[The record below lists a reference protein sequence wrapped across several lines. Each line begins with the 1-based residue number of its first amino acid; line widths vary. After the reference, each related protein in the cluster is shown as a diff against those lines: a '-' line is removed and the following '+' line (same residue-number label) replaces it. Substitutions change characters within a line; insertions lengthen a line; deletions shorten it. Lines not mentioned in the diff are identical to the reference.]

1 MSSVDLFLMALRNLT
16 KHKLRSFLTILG
28 VVIGA
33 TAIIVMLSLGIAID
47 EMFTQSLQ
55 SMGDASVISVLNPN
69 NVYMSD
75 SAPDRSLKLDD
86 KAVAEF
92 KKIQSVKA
100 VSPVAEVYLQAKSG
114 KYVGSVQL
122 RGIDASVMAD
132 FGYDLSR
139 GDFLSGKVK
148 NEAIFGGSAA
158 MNFYKQN
165 QNFRYGSWPTEA
177 PIDVMKDKID
187 ATYDY
192 RVIYPDENP
201 AGGADPNAPPLAK
214 PIRLKV
220 SGELKIMND
229 YNVDYYVFMD
239 IKEVK
244 KIKSEQQKFEQS
256 SNPNARAASTDYD
269 RVMIKCAG
277 FETVEDVKIA
287 IEGMGYYV
295 DSVFQYID
303 QMKSMASG
311 IQIFLG
317 AIGGVSLFV
326 AAIGIANTMVM
337 AIYERT
343 KEIGVM
349 KVIGASIRD
358 IKRLFLL
365 EASLIGLIGGG
376 LGVALSLAISFA
388 ANKFGGAALAGM
400 GGGPETKVSVIPL
413 WLCLV
418 SLAFSAGV
426 GLTSGYF
433 PARRAMKLSALTALR
448 TE

>member
-1 MSSVDLFLMALRNLT
+1 MKDT
-16 KHKLRSFLTILG
+16 
-28 VVIGA
+28 
-33 TAIIVMLSLGIAID
+33 
-47 EMFTQSLQ
+47 
-55 SMGDASVISVLNPN
+55 
-69 NVYMSD
+69 
-75 SAPDRSLKLDD
+75 
-86 KAVAEF
+86 
-92 KKIQSVKA
+92 
-100 VSPVAEVYLQAKSG
+100 
-114 KYVGSVQL
+114 
-122 RGIDASVMAD
+122 IDASD
-132 FGYDLSR
+132 
-139 GDFLSGKVK
+139 
-148 NEAIFGGSAA
+148 
-158 MNFYKQN
+158 
-165 QNFRYGSWPTEA
+165 
-177 PIDVMKDKID
+177 
-187 ATYDY
+187 DY
-192 RVIYPDENP
+192 RVINPDQNP
-201 AGGADPNAPPLAK
+201 MAQDETPLAK

-220 SGELKIMND
+220 SGELKMMND

-244 KIKSEQQKFEQS
+244 KIKAEQQKFEQS
-256 SNPNARAASTDYD
+256 QNPGARAAETDYD
-269 RVMIKCAG
+269 RVMIKCDG
-277 FETVEDVKIA
+277 FENVEGVKTA
-287 IEGMGYYV
+287 IEEMGYYV

-303 QMKSMASG
+303 QMKSMAGG

-358 IKRLFLL
+358 IKSLFLL

-388 ANKFGGAALAGM
+388 ANKFGGAALSGM
-400 GGGPETKVSVIPL
+400 GGDMETKVSVIPL
-413 WLCLV
+413 WLCVV

-426 GLTSGYF
+426 GLVSGYF